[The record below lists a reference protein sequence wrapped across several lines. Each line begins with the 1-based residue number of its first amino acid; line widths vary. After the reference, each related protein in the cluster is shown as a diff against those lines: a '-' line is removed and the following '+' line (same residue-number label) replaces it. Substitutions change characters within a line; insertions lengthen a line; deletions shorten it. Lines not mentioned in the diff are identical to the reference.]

1 MREHGDRPGTTV
13 LRASSV
19 RRRRNYDPA
28 ITVTS
33 FEPVS
38 TLRGAGVEVDA
49 CRAGRVAAG
58 VCLAALAVSVIALFA
73 AGVHKN
79 AQITGLRTHG
89 VQVKVTVTGCMGL
102 LGGSGSNA
110 AGYTCRG
117 TYTMGGVRYDEVIP
131 GDTLRPPGTTLR
143 GVTVPGDPSLLSTA
157 RIVDA
162 EHASWS
168 VFVLPAILLTL
179 LVLVA
184 GTLLLRRI
192 RVPKV

>member
-1 MREHGDRPGTTV
+1 
-13 LRASSV
+13 V
-19 RRRRNYDPA
+19 RRQRNYDLA
-28 ITVTS
+28 ITATS
-33 FEPVS
+33 LEPIS

-89 VQVKVTVTGCMGL
+89 VQVQVTVTGCMGL

-117 TYTMGGVRYDEVIP
+117 TYTMDSVRYDEVIP
-131 GDTLRPPGTTLR
+131 GDTLRPPGMTLR
-143 GVTVPGDPSLLSTA
+143 GVTVPGDPSLLSTI

-179 LVLVA
+179 LILVA
-184 GTLLLRRI
+184 GTLLLRRVRI
-192 RVPKV
+192 STV

>member
-1 MREHGDRPGTTV
+1 
-13 LRASSV
+13 V
-19 RRRRNYDPA
+19 RRLRRYYPPIA
-28 ITVTS
+28 TTSLEPIT
-33 FEPVS
+33 
-38 TLRGAGVEVDA
+38 TLRGAGVEIDA
-49 CRAGRVAAG
+49 RRVGRVAAG
-58 VCLAALAVSVIALFA
+58 VCLAALAVSVIALFV

-89 VQVKVTVTGCMGL
+89 LPVQVTVTGCMGL